1 MKSCSEITFFCIM
14 WSIINICMSQKT
26 IGMMLQKGKTCSPSI
41 GLLHLSDAPIL
52 NHASEDM
59 RQICLKCIINGKFWI
74 LDKLKKKIQN
84 IFYFLEMSYS
94 WSMQRQAALCVIIK
108 KVKNMTEIL
117 ATLGY
122 LKVQMIMIFIRQI
135 ICLKL
140 ITSIMIIMKLL
151 KIWETNLLGEI
162 IKVEI

>member
-1 MKSCSEITFFCIM
+1 
-14 WSIINICMSQKT
+14 
-26 IGMMLQKGKTCSPSI
+26 
-41 GLLHLSDAPIL
+41 
-52 NHASEDM
+52 
-59 RQICLKCIINGKFWI
+59 
-74 LDKLKKKIQN
+74 
-84 IFYFLEMSYS
+84 
-94 WSMQRQAALCVIIK
+94 MQRQAALCVIIK

-122 LKVQMIMIFIRQI
+122 LKFQMIMIFIRQI

-162 IKVEI
+162 IKVEISNKLLLLDILTQASFLLSSKN